1 MCVPCHRRPLA
12 LNVLVPVASLLDAVM
27 RGLLTP
33 NAGTVLSVVA
43 WGMATENRMNGRA
56 VGIPSVAV
64 KHLSMASGSGE
75 CDVVGT
81 KAVPQTPQGPRGL
94 TCVFY
99 KRSTKYSSSAAD
111 TLKLYHHI
119 PGSGCPFDIWQQTWV
134 RHEHIQGRNA
144 TECNTLFT
152 SYSNPIERKK
162 ERKPLFA
169 SFSSRGKARGRDLQ
183 TPDCLLLEPGYE
195 SSRQGSSDA
204 GIGELN
210 IAT

>member
-1 MCVPCHRRPLA
+1 MHTCSSGKCHTRIYHRDGGHTIGNKHRHHFLPLQR
-12 LNVLVPVASLLDAVM
+12 LGV
-27 RGLLTP
+27 
-33 NAGTVLSVVA
+33 
-43 WGMATENRMNGRA
+43 
-56 VGIPSVAV
+56 PSVAV

-152 SYSNPIERKK
+152 SYNNPIERKK